1 MRREV
6 ARLPII
12 NRTGEY
18 GRDRG
23 MISSKRDLSG
33 KQMGIPH
40 INILLRFGLYSRKKF
55 SVYWSRYV
63 DGRNMN
69 RVIVRG

>member
-1 MRREV
+1 
-6 ARLPII
+6 
-12 NRTGEY
+12 
-18 GRDRG
+18 